1 MKDEYYHRAKRLI
14 ENIDAETKTTDEF
27 KEILEE
33 VKEKGAT
40 SKLYIYR
47 RETLRTD
54 PVKRGIETCIKGMY
68 KGAKQFRKGIK
79 RRNRQNPG
87 RLSCRLFG

>member
-40 SKLYIYR
+40 SKLYIY
-47 RETLRTD
+47 
-54 PVKRGIETCIKGMY
+54 ISKGNT
-68 KGAKQFRKGIK
+68 A
-79 RRNRQNPG
+79 N
-87 RLSCRLFG
+87 